1 MWTHEHSIDI
11 AAEASRIWRLFADV
25 EGWSRWNAGIE
36 DIHMNGPFVQ
46 GSTFSMKPPG
56 EDAFV
61 STLIDVREPVLFT
74 DETLLDDTCVRVFH
88 RIEALPDGASRV
100 TYSTEIDGPAGAEIG
115 PMVTADFPDVL
126 AALKR
131 LAENGD

>member
-11 AAEASRIWRLFADV
+11 DATPSRIWTLFADV
-25 EGWSRWNAGIE
+25 AGWKRWNAGIE
-36 DIHMNGPFVQ
+36 DIHMNGPFAE

-61 STLIDVREPVLFT
+61 STLIEVADPSLFT
-74 DETLLDDTCVRVFH
+74 DETVIDGTCVRVFH
-88 RIEALPDGASRV
+88 RIAQLPGGGCRV
-100 TYSTEIDGPAGAEIG
+100 TYRTEIDGPAAATFG
-115 PMVTADFPDVL
+115 PMVTGDFPDVF

-131 LAENGD
+131 LAEQAS